1 VVTVYE
7 AVNARVEEGLIF
19 LFLGR
24 AHQSSTSHLL
34 PNNRLQRDESWDVV
48 LRLTDY
54 LSKDLNDRIENRC
67 EVPSNK
73 SKCDR
78 SNFVHSSCL
87 TLISDKR
94 SKLVSISVC

>member
-1 VVTVYE
+1 VTVYE

>member
-1 VVTVYE
+1 VIVYE
-7 AVNARVEEGLIF
+7 AVNARAEEGLIV
-19 LFLGR
+19 LVLGR

-48 LRLTDY
+48 LRLTDH

-73 SKCDR
+73 SKFDR